1 MKIRSTYSI
10 KLFLLCI
17 ILCGNLSFAQVSPPV
32 LTSPADS
39 AKNIALN
46 PLFSWTAVPSATIYR
61 ILISS
66 DSTFAT
72 GVTNQTS
79 ATNSYQSANLLYNKD
94 YYWKV
99 QVTVSGVT
107 SAYSPVRRFRIK
119 LSTPVPTAPIVSG
132 TGIATNGTL
141 SWQAVAGADNYTL
154 DVSTVNTFASTVYSQ
169 SNLTSTSQAMNG
181 LLNYQVYYWRVKA
194 TTTDGNTSDYSAT
207 RSFTTIQAPPALVIP
222 ADNVTNYPYSRI
234 TYTWHSVTGAIAYD
248 LQVCKNNSF
257 TNDLKSYFSLT
268 DTSYIPTDYF
278 DNNQQ
283 YYWRVRVKV
292 GSVYSDYSA
301 VRTFTTGAPSTKI
314 SSLDANADITF
325 DHAAGRITEITY
337 KKGSN
342 KQLLNTNFNDKNKT
356 GLGRLN
362 SETSTKVASWNESG
376 NTWVYNYENSSYGT
390 KTLTVSWDANGI
402 TVDVHVNLSANKTA
416 TFSAAWQPGGDNGP
430 IHDYVLYA
438 NASDQL
444 AKANLTYPGV
454 SATIYNNPALLT
466 AMYDDRY
473 EASEFFGFKSGTAV
487 KTTIQQSTSFG
498 PAFSYNASLTA
509 QTIDFSFA
517 IRSKSNFFTWA
528 NKKYIIVQTP
538 AAGDRLLNNSATT
551 VTWDSYGVSGNVN
564 IDLSTTGAAP
574 FTTSLA
580 AATANDGTQSV
591 TLPNLSLP
599 QDGCAIQVSGTGA
612 SGISGIF
619 SVASGTATTFS
630 IPTNLTGSPTSQ
642 VSIPI
647 LVTPGTGASLNA
659 FDIRLLYDKNLL
671 SFVSYT
677 SGSQLTDWVVD
688 ATNNSTSGYIQ
699 IGGFKSGGAAI
710 TSSGTLITLTF
721 LIKSSSRVGTQVPLN
736 INNSYISAADASAL
750 PLNVTGK
757 DGVLTLYSRISGRLH
772 YSNSLKTSVTGPD
785 LVVFTDAENGDTT
798 TVTTTPQG
806 YFDFSNKKPGS
817 IVTVKPI
824 YSKVYADT
832 LIAKAVKA
840 TDARVA
846 FDGRDGGST
855 ILTPLQ
861 KIAADIN
868 KDGIINS
875 TDALAILQISTGA
888 LTATSLGN
896 TQWIFIDST
905 YTLSA
910 ANWSSAPQF
919 KTYSPLDTVR
929 YNQSFMSVVAGDVLG
944 DYTPAPLT
952 KMATAN
958 SANNDQNTV
967 LYSVPVNMNICPG
980 DTLYL
985 PLSVKLFGKSIGAF
999 NASIKVDDNLLAYCG
1014 KYDSGTSLPTDK
1026 GWTLSTYFDQN
1037 GKLNI
1042 AGTDFS
1048 GAIDPIMQDGTIAVF
1063 KFLVKNGVK
1072 LGDTCQVLLTGMS
1085 IADSRLVS
1093 LPVATKNGK
1102 VTIASVT
1109 AAEKSSLPKDYSISQ
1124 NYPNPFNPTT
1134 VIDYYLPKESHVEL
1148 AIFNAIGQKIA
1159 VLINGITQAGLHKA
1173 QWNARNFS
1181 SGIYFYTIRA
1191 FNNTDGRIFTE
1202 TKKLILLK

>member
-1 MKIRSTYSI
+1 MKIKFACSI
-10 KLFLLCI
+10 KILLVCI
-17 ILCGNLSFAQVSPPV
+17 VLWGNLSFAQVSPPV

-39 AKNIALN
+39 AKNIVIN
-46 PLFSWTAVPSATIYR
+46 PLFSWTAIPSATMYR
-61 ILISS
+61 ILIST

-79 ATNSYQSANLLYNKD
+79 ATNSYQSANLSYNKD

-99 QVTVSGVT
+99 QVTVGGVT
-107 SAYSPVRRFRIK
+107 SAYSPVRTFRVK
-119 LSTPVPTAPIVSG
+119 LSTPVLTSPAVSG
-132 TGIATNGTL
+132 TGIATDGTL
-141 SWQAVAGADNYTL
+141 SWQAVTGADNYAL
-154 DVSTVNTFASTVYSQ
+154 DVSVVNTFASTVYSK
-169 SNLTSTSQAMNG
+169 SDLTATSQAMSG
-181 LLNYQVYYWRVKA
+181 LQNYQVYYWRVKA

-207 RSFTTIQAPPALVIP
+207 RSFTTIQAPPALVLP
-222 ADNVTNYPYSRI
+222 ADNATNYPYSRI
-234 TYTWHSVTGAIAYD
+234 TYTWNSVTSAIVYD
-248 LQVCKNNSF
+248 LQVCKNSSF
-257 TNDLKSYFSLT
+257 TSDLKNYYSLT
-268 DTSYIPTDYF
+268 DTSYMPTDYF

-301 VRTFTTGAPSTKI
+301 VRTFTTGAPSTQI
-314 SSLDANADITF
+314 SSLDANAAITF

-342 KQLLNTNFNDKNKT
+342 KQLLNTYFNDKNRT
-356 GLGRLN
+356 GLARLN

-376 NTWVYNYENSSYGT
+376 TTWVYNYENSSYGS

-402 TVDVHVNLSANKTA
+402 TVDVHVNLLANKAA
-416 TFSAAWQPGGDNGP
+416 TFNAAWQPGGDNGP

-444 AKANLTYPGV
+444 TKANLTYPGI
-454 SATIYNNPALLT
+454 SSTIYNNPALLT

-473 EASEFFGFKSGTAV
+473 EASEFFGFKSSSAV
-487 KTTIQQSTSFG
+487 KTSIQQSTSFG
-498 PAFSYNASLTA
+498 PVFSYSASLSS

-517 IRSKSNFFTWA
+517 IKSKSNFFTWA
-528 NKKYIIVQTP
+528 NKKYIIVQAP
-538 AAGDRLLNNSATT
+538 AAGDKLLNNSATT
-551 VTWDSYGVSGNVN
+551 VTWDSYGVSGNIN

-574 FTTSLA
+574 FATSLA

-599 QDGCAIQVSGTGA
+599 QDNCAIQVSGTGA
-612 SGISGIF
+612 SGVSGVF

-659 FDIRLLYDKNLL
+659 FDIRLIYDKNLL
-671 SFVSYT
+671 SFISYT
-677 SGSQLTDWVVD
+677 SGPKLTDWVVD

-699 IGGFKSGGAAI
+699 IGGFINGGAEI

-721 LIKSSSRVGTQVPLN
+721 SIKSSSRVGTQVPLN

-757 DGVLTLYSRISGRLH
+757 DGLLTLYSRISGRLH
-772 YSNSLKTSVTGPD
+772 YSNSLKTSVSGPD
-785 LVVFTDAENGDTT
+785 LVVFTDTENGDTT
-798 TVTTTPQG
+798 TVTTTLQG
-806 YFDFSNKKPGS
+806 YYDFSNKKPGS
-817 IVTVKPI
+817 VVTVKPL

-905 YTLSA
+905 YTLNST
-910 ANWSSAPQF
+910 NWSSAPQF

-929 YNQSFMSVVAGDVLG
+929 YNQSFMAVVAGDVQG
-944 DYTPAPLT
+944 DYTPVPLT
-952 KMATAN
+952 KTGSAN
-958 SANNDQNTV
+958 SATNDQNTI
-967 LYSVPVNMNICPG
+967 LYSVPLNMNICPT

-999 NASIKVDDNLLAYCG
+999 NASIKVDENLLTYCG
-1014 KYDSGTSLPTDK
+1014 KYNAGTSLPTDK
-1026 GWTLSTYFDQN
+1026 GWTLSTNFDQN
-1037 GKLNI
+1037 GRLNI

-1048 GAIDPIMQDGTIAVF
+1048 GAIDPITQDGPIAVF

-1072 LGDTCQVLLTGMS
+1072 LGDTCQVVLTGMS
-1085 IADSRLVS
+1085 IADSRLIA
-1093 LPVATKNGK
+1093 LPVVTKNGK

-1109 AAEKSSLPKDYSISQ
+1109 ATEKTELPKDYSISQ

-1134 VIDYYLPKESHVEL
+1134 VIDYYLPKESRVEL
-1148 AIFNAIGQKIA
+1148 AIYNVIGQKIA
-1159 VLINGITQAGLHKA
+1159 VLVNGITPAGMHKV
-1173 QWNARNFS
+1173 QWNAKELS

-1191 FNNTDGRIFTE
+1191 LNSNDGKIFTE